1 MEVRDIGGRTGGT
14 IDKTKEW
21 VITPARFESGT
32 DAGRADGPAILRLM
46 TGKTGASID
55 SRLWKNAFPVPVLPP
70 G

>member
-1 MEVRDIGGRTGGT
+1 MEVLDIVGRTSGT

-21 VITPARFESGT
+21 VITPARFRIFGT

-55 SRLWKNAFPVPVLPP
+55 S
-70 G
+70 